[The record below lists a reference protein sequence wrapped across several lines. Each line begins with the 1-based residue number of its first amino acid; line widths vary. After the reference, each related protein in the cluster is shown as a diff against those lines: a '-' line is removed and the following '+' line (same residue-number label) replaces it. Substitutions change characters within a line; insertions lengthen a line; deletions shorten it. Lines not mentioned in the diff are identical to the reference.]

1 MEEISEENHD
11 LFQLPPDII
20 EYRDMV
26 RKFVEKEIMPLEPD
40 YLKSP
45 HAGYGLQPVTNLK
58 KAFSKETTDRLLKAK
73 KFIATRKL
81 SHKPAPIPAA

>member
-1 MEEISEENHD
+1 MEDISEENHD

-26 RKFVEKEIMPLEPD
+26 QKFVEKEIMPLEPD

-45 HAGYGLQPVTNLK
+45 HAGYGLQPLIASSGWRK
-58 KAFSKETTDRLLKAK
+58 KPGSFT
-73 KFIATRKL
+73 
-81 SHKPAPIPAA
+81 